1 MYPIVISKK
10 ESGSCNKWWLIS
22 NMLYKKKNCYTFCR
36 NTDLI
41 VYFILRYPK
50 MFDLWFLEIWFGLQK
65 NVIKN
70 LKGYETSKRY
80 ISKQSYIRF
89 KIHTR
94 NLNALLYH
102 NDNIAQRFRIT
113 EIHWNVVTNATHYHN
128 SFWKLWNVKE
138 FIMKEVNEV

>member
-1 MYPIVISKK
+1 MNSYDFYIYCSVVILLLCCQFVTMYPIVISKK

-102 NDNIAQRFRIT
+102 NDNNDHR
-113 EIHWNVVTNATHYHN
+113 N
-128 SFWKLWNVKE
+128 SLKCSN
-138 FIMKEVNEV
+138 